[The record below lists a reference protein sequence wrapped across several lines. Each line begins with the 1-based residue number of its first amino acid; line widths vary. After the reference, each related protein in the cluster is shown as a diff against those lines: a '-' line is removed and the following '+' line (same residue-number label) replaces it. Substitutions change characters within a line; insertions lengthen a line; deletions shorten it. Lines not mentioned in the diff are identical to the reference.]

1 MAAWLNTPPGAAAEL
16 GSNATNIM
24 IKHIRITGIG
34 SDESFASSNGLL
46 LLPARLIEERGEKRG
61 NNACEESG
69 NGQLGQLA
77 LRLINFVLTA
87 STPVDCLGIFFRR
100 CSVYSL
106 A

>member
-1 MAAWLNTPPGAAAEL
+1 M
-16 GSNATNIM
+16 
-24 IKHIRITGIG
+24 KIRKFLCQDLKFEQTFLFGTDVKGIG

-46 LLPARLIEERGEKRG
+46 LLPARVIEERGEKRG

-87 STPVDCLGIFFRR
+87 STPVDCLGLFFRR
-100 CSVYSL
+100 CSLY
-106 A
+106 